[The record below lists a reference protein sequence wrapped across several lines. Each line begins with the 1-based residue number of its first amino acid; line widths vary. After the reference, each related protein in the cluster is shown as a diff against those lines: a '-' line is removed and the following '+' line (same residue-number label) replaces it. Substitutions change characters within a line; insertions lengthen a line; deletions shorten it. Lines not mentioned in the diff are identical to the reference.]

1 MLCRGDAKLIT
12 PFLYSQAVIA
22 LVRFNV
28 YFSLFHQ
35 KATGIIAIHNRNRR
49 LIIYRDVWLLN
60 CISGDDRTGTNIN
73 FVLK

>member
-1 MLCRGDAKLIT
+1 MLCRKDAKLIT

-22 LVRFNV
+22 LVHFSV

-35 KATGIIAIHNRNRR
+35 KATGIIAIHNRNRC

-60 CISGDDRTGTNIN
+60 CISGDDRTGTNI
-73 FVLK
+73 LY

>member
-12 PFLYSQAVIA
+12 PFLHSHAVIA
-22 LVRFNV
+22 LERFSV

-60 CISGDDRTGTNIN
+60 CISGDDRTGANIN
-73 FVLK
+73 SVLK